1 MTRLKVNNAP
11 FFVTVLSAC
20 LGLVAAGVPARAHQ
34 TASSVLSEI
43 AATACANGS
52 YLHSSNQSLKLTA
65 VYNSP
70 TLPRAFLRQ
79 PEPPKVQYKN
89 STPLI
94 SNHQILVVTRM
105 PRASLDA

>member
-1 MTRLKVNNAP
+1 MTRLKVNNTP

-34 TASSVLSEI
+34 RASSVLSEI
-43 AATACANGS
+43 AATACANGA

-65 VYNSP
+65 VYNSHP
-70 TLPRAFLRQ
+70 LPDAFESD

-89 STPLI
+89 RNPLA
-94 SNHQILVVTRM
+94 SNQQILVVTRM